1 MNKVFIFTL
10 GAAAGSLLTWKL
22 LEKKYKE
29 IADEEIA
36 SVKEHYKKRAEKYDE
51 LDKHDHIRAWTD
63 TAKIEEEHN
72 TPDYFKQ
79 VDVLGYANND
89 DEGIVKI
96 ETGVEQIAPFV
107 IAPEEWGEI
116 EGYETRQLTYYADSI
131 LADESEEIM
140 GDPETFIGDGL
151 EHFGEY
157 ADDAVYVRNDNLKCD
172 YEIFKHDKTYSEVNG
187 VDD

>member
-22 LEKKYKE
+22 LEKKYKDL
-29 IADEEIA
+29 ADEEIA

-51 LDKHDHIRAWTD
+51 LDKFDHIRAWKD
-63 TAKIEEEHN
+63 TPVVEEH
-72 TPDYFKQ
+72 PDKKDYFKQ
-79 VDVLGYANND
+79 VDVLGYTND
-89 DEGIVKI
+89 EATVKI

-116 EGYETRQLTYYADSI
+116 EDYETKQLTYYADSI
-131 LADESEEIM
+131 LADESEEII
-140 GDPETFIGDGL
+140 GDPEIYIGDGL
-151 EHFGEY
+151 DHFGEY

>member
-36 SVKEHYKKRAEKYDE
+36 SVKEHYKKRAEKHEGSY
-51 LDKHDHIRAWTD
+51 
-63 TAKIEEEHN
+63 KIDSKWIVEEEHN

-89 DEGIVKI
+89 DEGIIKI

-172 YEIFKHDKTYSEVNG
+172 YEIFKHDKTYNEVNG